1 MGGGYLVQIYEDA
14 AGESSAEPAAAPNGS
29 DPTPPDDVGED
40 SEDDEDEDF
49 DDVLMAAQQATAKR
63 GQRTSV
69 SAEVYGA
76 WNQMDAN
83 FVPPFYERSPAHEDF
98 FLQLLSTHPIF
109 AALPAASIRLVIG
122 AIFPHDS
129 AQGEIVIQ
137 EGDDGDYLFFV
148 ESG

>member
-1 MGGGYLVQIYEDA
+1 
-14 AGESSAEPAAAPNGS
+14 
-29 DPTPPDDVGED
+29 
-40 SEDDEDEDF
+40 
-49 DDVLMAAQQATAKR
+49 MAAQQATAKR

-69 SAEVYGA
+69 SAEAYGA

-83 FVPPFYERSPAHEDF
+83 FVPPFYEKSPEHEDF

-148 ESG
+148 QFFSFHLIRVVQRDEICHRERECAPVLNVRG